1 MSTLD
6 VQVERAADRL
16 GAGTASGPARSAA
29 PPAPPAAGSCAH
41 CGLPVPA
48 PAERFCCGGCAAV
61 WEAIHACGFDR
72 YYILRDE
79 ARAPRRLAAAD
90 RARDDAHAELD
101 DPRFLE
107 LHARILPHG
116 RRAAALAVEGMHCG
130 ACVWLLERMP
140 AVLPGVV
147 QTRVDLRRGLLH
159 VVWDESRI
167 GLARVARQVER
178 FGYRARARRGART
191 AEARRREDRRR
202 LVSIAVAGAAAGN
215 AMVIAFA
222 LYGGMLHGMEAAHR
236 DFLRVAS
243 AILALLAV
251 AWPGRVFFQGAL
263 AALRT
268 RTPHMD
274 LPVALGLSVGL
285 LSSLYRTASG
295 TGEVYFETVTVLVF
309 LLLVGRFIQ
318 LRQQRASLDSVEML
332 DGLAPRT
339 ARRIENGAATV
350 VPPEALRVGD
360 RIEVR
365 PGECVPADGRVLEGA
380 SLIDAALLSG
390 ESRPVAAE
398 AGARVHAGTVNV
410 SRPLLIEV
418 ETAGEDTRLG
428 RLMGLVERCAGE
440 RAPVVRLADRV
451 AGVFVVVVV
460 LLALLTVIAW
470 WRVDPARGL
479 ESAISLLIITCP
491 CALGMATPLAFMA
504 AIGRAARR
512 GMLIK
517 GGESLERLSGKGL
530 IVLDKT
536 GTLTHGRM
544 SVVEWR
550 GSDALRVLAA
560 SAEQASSHPVA
571 RALVA
576 SVGARALA
584 AAQQE
589 RETPGGGVEA
599 VVDGQRV
606 HVGSARFMRAAGI
619 EPGAWV
625 MEEERRLAGAGLTP
639 VMVAVDGVVGAVGGC
654 GDALKDDAAESI
666 EAMRGLGWEVTIS
679 SGDHPSLVQ
688 AAGRGAGLA
697 SAECAGGVS
706 PEEKVAAV
714 KAAVARRT
722 VVMVGDGVNDA
733 AALAAA
739 SVGVAVRGGAEAS
752 LAAADVYV
760 AAPGLAPVVE
770 LLRGARRTMGVV
782 RSGLAISLVY
792 NVLGASLAMAGLI
805 NPIVAAVLMPLSS
818 LTVIG
823 LACRARSFGGAAC
836 R

>member
-1 MSTLD
+1 
-6 VQVERAADRL
+6 
-16 GAGTASGPARSAA
+16 
-29 PPAPPAAGSCAH
+29 
-41 CGLPVPA
+41 
-48 PAERFCCGGCAAV
+48 
-61 WEAIHACGFDR
+61 
-72 YYILRDE
+72 
-79 ARAPRRLAAAD
+79 
-90 RARDDAHAELD
+90 
-101 DPRFLE
+101 
-107 LHARILPHG
+107 
-116 RRAAALAVEGMHCG
+116 
-130 ACVWLLERMP
+130 
-140 AVLPGVV
+140 
-147 QTRVDLRRGLLH
+147 
-159 VVWDESRI
+159 
-167 GLARVARQVER
+167 
-178 FGYRARARRGART
+178 
-191 AEARRREDRRR
+191 
-202 LVSIAVAGAAAGN
+202 
-215 AMVIAFA
+215 
-222 LYGGMLHGMEAAHR
+222 
-236 DFLRVAS
+236 
-243 AILALLAV
+243 
-251 AWPGRVFFQGAL
+251 
-263 AALRT
+263 
-268 RTPHMD
+268 
-274 LPVALGLSVGL
+274 
-285 LSSLYRTASG
+285 
-295 TGEVYFETVTVLVF
+295 
-309 LLLVGRFIQ
+309 
-318 LRQQRASLDSVEML
+318 
-332 DGLAPRT
+332 
-339 ARRIENGAATV
+339 
-350 VPPEALRVGD
+350 
-360 RIEVR
+360 
-365 PGECVPADGRVLEGA
+365 
-380 SLIDAALLSG
+380 
-390 ESRPVAAE
+390 
-398 AGARVHAGTVNV
+398 
-410 SRPLLIEV
+410 
-418 ETAGEDTRLG
+418 
-428 RLMGLVERCAGE
+428 
-440 RAPVVRLADRV
+440 
-451 AGVFVVVVV
+451 
-460 LLALLTVIAW
+460 
-470 WRVDPARGL
+470 
-479 ESAISLLIITCP
+479 
-491 CALGMATPLAFMA
+491 
-504 AIGRAARR
+504 
-512 GMLIK
+512 
-517 GGESLERLSGKGL
+517 L